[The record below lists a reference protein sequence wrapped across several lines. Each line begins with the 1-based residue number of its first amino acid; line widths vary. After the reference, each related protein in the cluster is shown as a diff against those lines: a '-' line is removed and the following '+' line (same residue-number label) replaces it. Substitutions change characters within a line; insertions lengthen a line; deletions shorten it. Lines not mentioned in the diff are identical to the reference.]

1 MDISVRMLNLLALV
15 VCLYVGASSSTNAV
29 GYCGGIVSIRCEYES
44 RYGSRP
50 KYFCRGE
57 QGDCTELIR
66 TSTKNKWFTKGRYSL
81 LDDGTHYF
89 VVSIS
94 GLAVTDTGRY
104 QCGVSVRGEEAPV
117 QSEVNLEVKD
127 DLFTCGRTLMK
138 TAYTGDTVNV
148 TCRYLDAHLHAAKYL
163 CKAFRNQGC
172 DSRVSAR
179 EDRTWVR
186 GGRIS
191 VYDDRKARVF
201 TAVLGALGTLDRGNY
216 WCAVETGWEHGG
228 EDGGEDGYKALIQRV
243 QLTVSDTRPTSVITP
258 QPTTP
263 LHTTG
268 TRGLTTNPVKL
279 LTTSTNPSAI
289 EAEDTRP
296 TSVITP
302 QPTTPLDTTETTVRS
317 SFMPDQVWF
326 STPVPI
332 IESSSGLW
340 RIIIYGIA
348 ALFVLVILSS
358 LLLLVITRS
367 KRAKAAD
374 VPPYLVSMD
383 ALWESPLMA
392 NDLEYHTSPLESDP
406 PEPTPTET
414 NSFQPTANEPDPS
427 QPTPSETNPPES
439 NPFQPSPPVSKSS
452 ELTPNEPN
460 PSDAKSAD

>member
-138 TAYTGDTVNV
+138 TAYTGDAVNV

-243 QLTVSDTRPTSVITP
+243 QLTVS
-258 QPTTP
+258 
-263 LHTTG
+263 
-268 TRGLTTNPVKL
+268 GLTTNPVKL

-427 QPTPSETNPPES
+427 QPSQIHFNQVHQDQ
-439 NPFQPSPPVSKSS
+439 N
-452 ELTPNEPN
+452 LLN
-460 PSDAKSAD
+460 

>member
-263 LHTTG
+263 L
-268 TRGLTTNPVKL
+268 
-279 LTTSTNPSAI
+279 
-289 EAEDTRP
+289 
-296 TSVITP
+296 
-302 QPTTPLDTTETTVRS
+302 DTTETTGRSSPPPQLPHDRVRS